1 MRYIAENVSRDTFV
15 NIMEQYRPTAHVG
28 KPRRRTRRK
37 DAEGRGVGDEGEE
50 EGGGEKDGAGDVR
63 YAEINRAV
71 SADEVSAVRKAA
83 EAVGLWRFC
92 DPPRHDGF
100 AI

>member
-1 MRYIAENVSRDTFV
+1 MPGLGDDTREIMRFVAESVSRDTFV
-15 NIMEQYRPTAHVG
+15 NIMEQYRPDAHVR
-28 KPRRRTRRK
+28 KPRRGPRRK
-37 DAEGRGVGDEGEE
+37 GGGDVEGGREE
-50 EGGGEKDGAGDVR
+50 ESARDVR

-71 SADEVSAVRKAA
+71 TAVRKAA

-92 DPPRHDGF
+92 DPPRHDSF